1 MARKTKV
8 MWLIKGLGV
17 GGAEQL
23 LANSVPYLD
32 TSRFS
37 YEIAYFL
44 PWKTALVKHFESN
57 GIPVSCLNSGNPLD
71 VGVIFRLKHLL
82 QEREVDILDSHL
94 PVPGFIGRIAGR
106 LAKTPVVM
114 YTEHSLSVQRRIEN
128 IRYASFLTNI
138 ATYPM
143 ADYIVAVSRDT
154 YDDVKHFKVGN
165 TPLQLVYNGIDLE
178 KVGRGKTDGTQARQA
193 LGIPDDHKVV
203 GHVAN
208 MVSKKRQTDI
218 LKAAQMVVEQFPK
231 VTFVLVGR
239 GPDLEKLRGIS
250 QSMGLEGNVV
260 LPGFVDD
267 LWDTMSCF
275 DVFVLS
281 SLHEGLPTVIIESLA
296 MGIPAVATRVGGT
309 PEIITEGEDGFLTRP
324 KAPEE
329 IAEKVLML
337 LQDDELRQRMSQAG
351 RENARRKFDIRRRV
365 REVEEIYTQLI
376 SSRVPSLAVS

>member
-37 YEIAYFL
+37 HEIAYFL
-44 PWKTALVKHFESN
+44 PWKTALVDHFESH
-57 GIPVSCLNSGNPLD
+57 GIPVHCLNSRNLLD
-71 VGVIFRLKHLL
+71 VGVIFRLKRLL

-94 PVPGFIGRIAGR
+94 PVPGFIGRVAARMAG
-106 LAKTPVVM
+106 TPAIM

-128 IRYASFLTNI
+128 VRYASFLTNI
-138 ATYPM
+138 VTYPM
-143 ADYIVAVSRDT
+143 ADFIVAVSQDT
-154 YDDVKHFKVGN
+154 YNDVKRFKIGN
-165 TPLQLVYNGIDLE
+165 TPLKLVYNGIDLDRVE
-178 KVGRGKTDGTQARQA
+178 RGKTDGWQARRS
-193 LGIPDDHKVV
+193 LGIPDDHRVV

-208 MVSKKRQTDI
+208 MVSKKRQVDI
-218 LKAAQMVVEQFPK
+218 LEAAKIVIEQYPK

-239 GPDLEKLRGIS
+239 GPDLEKLRDLS
-250 QSMGLEGNVV
+250 QSMALGNNVV

-267 LWDTMSCF
+267 LWDTMSSF

-309 PEIITEGEDGFLTRP
+309 SEIITEGEDGFLTTP
-324 KAPEE
+324 KAPTE
-329 IAEKVLML
+329 IADKILML
-337 LQDDELRQRMSQAG
+337 LEDEGLRQRMSEAG
-351 RENARRKFDIRRRV
+351 VQSMRSKFDIKRRV
-365 REVEEIYTQLI
+365 REVEDIYSQLI
-376 SSRVPSLAVS
+376 PGSAPALVTN

>member
-1 MARKTKV
+1 MDRKTKI

-23 LANSVPYLD
+23 LANSVPHLD

-37 YEIAYFL
+37 YEVAYFL
-44 PWKTALVKHFESN
+44 PWKTSLVDHFESH
-57 GIPVSCLNSGNPLD
+57 GIPVFCLNAGNPLD
-71 VGVIFRLKHLL
+71 LGVVFRLKRLL
-82 QEREVDILDSHL
+82 QERKVDVLDSHL
-94 PVPGFIGRIAGR
+94 PVSGFIGRVAGR
-106 LAKTPVVM
+106 LAKTPAIM

-128 IRYASFLTNI
+128 IRYAGFLSNI

-143 ADYIVAVSRDT
+143 ADLILAVSQDT
-154 YDDVKHFKVGN
+154 YDDVKRFKVGK
-165 TPLQLVYNGIDLE
+165 TPLRLVYNGIDLYGVE
-178 KVGRGKTDGTQARQA
+178 KGTTDGMQARRA
-193 LGIPDDHKVV
+193 LGIPDDHRVV

-208 MVSKKRQTDI
+208 MVSKKRQIDI
-218 LKAAQMVVEQFPK
+218 LRAAKMVTEQFPK

-239 GPDLEKLRGIS
+239 GPDLEKLRDIA
-250 QSMGLEGNVV
+250 QSMGLGDNVV

-309 PEIITEGEDGFLTRP
+309 PEIITDGQDGFLTTP

-337 LQDDELRQRMSQAG
+337 LQDDGLRSRMSQAG
-351 RENARRKFDIRRRV
+351 RETARRKFDIKRRV
-365 REVEEIYTQLI
+365 KEVEEIYSQLT
-376 SSRVPSLAVS
+376 SHRVPSLVAG